1 MKRSNLV
8 LAGYL
13 LAVFLSGGVVGY
25 LTHFLH
31 TRQSVNDKAAPRNPE
46 DYRHKYVEEMRTRL
60 SLQEEQVQQL
70 NAVLDSTRL
79 RYREFRERHR
89 PEINAIQEEQV
100 SKIRSLLTEP
110 QRLEYEK
117 MRAERDQKR
126 RKSDP
131 PQRW

>member
-25 LTHFLH
+25 LTHFLYA
-31 TRQSVNDKAAPRNPE
+31 RQSASDKTVPRTPD
-46 DYRHKYVEEMRTRL
+46 DYRHKYVEEMRSRL
-60 SLQEEQVQQL
+60 SLREEQVQQL

-79 RYREFRERHR
+79 RYREFRERHK
-89 PEINAIQEEQV
+89 PEVNAIQEEQV
-100 SKIRSLLTEP
+100 SKIRALLTEP

>member
-1 MKRSNLV
+1 MKRSSVV
-8 LAGYL
+8 LSAYM

-25 LTHFLH
+25 LVHHLYSMQAVSAKT
-31 TRQSVNDKAAPRNPE
+31 APRDPDE
-46 DYRHKYVEEMRTRL
+46 YRHKYVEELRSRL
-60 SLQEEQVQQL
+60 ALQTEQVQQL

-89 PEINAIQEEQV
+89 PEINTIQEEQV
-100 SKIRSLLTEP
+100 SKIRSMLTEA
-110 QRLEYEK
+110 QRQEYEK